1 MSAVCFQF
9 LFSKM
14 EKIEVKYFQ
23 QTEFGRK
30 PIKATKESAGYDFFA
45 SHSKTISPGEC
56 AKISLDLHWAIPTGF
71 CGRVLGRSSLVTE
84 HSVTVEGGYRN
95 HIDMRSTLDEIIE
108 HNEELITSNG
118 LQKFLDNFV

>member
-1 MSAVCFQF
+1 M
-9 LFSKM
+9 
-14 EKIEVKYFQ
+14 
-23 QTEFGRK
+23 
-30 PIKATKESAGYDFFA
+30 FA
-45 SHSKTISPGEC
+45 SYSKTILPGQS
-56 AKISLDLHWAIPTGF
+56 AKVSLDLHWAIPTGF